1 MEPLRKQKEP
11 QSHQRSKLVLRVM
24 PFDLRNLW
32 WSWCKDKEMPTYH
45 NVPDLFAK
53 PPPKKKYDSHL
64 LD

>member
-11 QSHQRSKLVLRVM
+11 RSHQRSKLVLRVM

-32 WSWCKDKEMPTYH
+32 WLWCKDKEMPTYE
-45 NVPDLFAK
+45 NVPDLLAK
-53 PPPKKKYDSHL
+53 PPPQKNYDSHL